1 MYKKHL
7 DKKTASQQEKE
18 KDKTESNIQIS
29 VWTVDLQSV
38 LTCPNTQASAMYYKT
53 KLTVHNM
60 TYYDLKSKQ
69 AFNYVFD
76 ETNGDLSSHM
86 FGYLHYNHFRTF
98 LNDNPDIKMAAA
110 EQDITIGQKFLVYG
124 HTQRKCDSAHSVV
137 ERKLKGCDIYVPGD
151 LMVAVQLARQ
161 HPSPYKVK
169 DNKWSESVTLS
180 SDASGGLLFGAS
192 ASLPKQ
198 LFIAAQWE
206 SVGAMQEAN
215 SVKTIACSYYK
226 RKGSKF
232 KFISRST
239 RQLLVVNHALL
250 QFSMS

>member
-1 MYKKHL
+1 MKFLFSGRSMRDLHYELCLASQRRAVGWKLFNVAFHRQKLSVFIPPPPPPPPPPKDQCNVCISAKFGHISNEMYKKHL

-98 LNDNPDIKMAAA
+98 LNDNPDIKMAAGTS
-110 EQDITIGQKFLVYG
+110 I
-124 HTQRKCDSAHSVV
+124 SVPTCQM
-137 ERKLKGCDIYVPGD
+137 L
-151 LMVAVQLARQ
+151 
-161 HPSPYKVK
+161 
-169 DNKWSESVTLS
+169 LS
-180 SDASGGLLFGAS
+180 SL
-192 ASLPKQ
+192 Q
-198 LFIAAQWE
+198 L
-206 SVGAMQEAN
+206 
-215 SVKTIACSYYK
+215 
-226 RKGSKF
+226 
-232 KFISRST
+232 SRI
-239 RQLLVVNHALL
+239 
-250 QFSMS
+250 